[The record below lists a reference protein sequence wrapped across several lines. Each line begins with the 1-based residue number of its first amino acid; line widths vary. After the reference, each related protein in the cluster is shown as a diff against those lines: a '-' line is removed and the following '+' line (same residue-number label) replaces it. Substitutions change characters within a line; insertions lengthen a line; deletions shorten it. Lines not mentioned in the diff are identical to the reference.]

1 MSITKNFKAISICGF
16 TGCEIIVTGEANVG
30 MLDVMPVLEKRVPQ
44 GLNPTILLL
53 NLINAGDAIPENFK
67 NVQYN
72 EKIEHQDQ
80 YKSVELF
87 HDNTSIEMI
96 DVVLK

>member
-16 TGCEIIVTGEANVG
+16 AGCEIIVTGEANIG
-30 MLDVMPVLEKRVPQ
+30 MLDVMPKLEKRIPQ
-44 GLNPTILLL
+44 GLNPSILLL
-53 NLINAGDAIPENFK
+53 NLINAGNAQPENFK
-67 NVQYN
+67 HVQYN

-80 YKSVELF
+80 YKTVDLF
-87 HDNTSIEMI
+87 HDNHSIQMI